1 VVKLLKKDGK
11 TYIELPESLMGKSI
25 KAIKLADEIF
35 VVASDEAIKRLL
47 ERQMYYV
54 LQKRVRKALVK
65 TEQSTGKPITK
76 SQSMTKDYAILE
88 TEEQARA
95 FSRQYAADFKSGRLL
110 GVKGFD
116 GKYYVVRADTY
127 NSVLARIEEVIR
139 EHGATVQEIA
149 ERIGLDPKLVRAV
162 VEIAR
167 EDGIVYEMPGG
178 KYAYAG

>member
-1 VVKLLKKDGK
+1 MKKDGK
-11 TYIELPESLMGKSI
+11 TYIELPESLVGKNI

-54 LQKRVRKALVK
+54 LQKRVQRALVN
-65 TEQSTGKPITK
+65 TEKKADRRASGTTSKIR
-76 SQSMTKDYAILE
+76 DYAIIE

-95 FSRQYAADFKSGRLL
+95 FSRQHAGEFKSGKLL

-116 GKYYVVRADTY
+116 GKYYVVRTDVY
-127 NSVLARIEEVIR
+127 NDALARIEDVIR
-139 EHGATVQEIA
+139 DGGATVQEIA
-149 ERIGLDPKLVRAV
+149 ERTGLDQKLVRAV

-167 EDGIVYEMPGG
+167 EDGLIYEMPGG

>member
-1 VVKLLKKDGK
+1 MAKLLKKDGK
-11 TYIELPESLMGKSI
+11 TYIELPESLVGKNI

-54 LQKRVRKALVK
+54 LQKRVQRALVS
-65 TEQSTGKPITK
+65 TEKKTGKTIAKAPG
-76 SQSMTKDYAILE
+76 MTKEYAILE

-95 FSRQYAADFKSGRLL
+95 FSRQHAADFKSGKLL

-116 GKYYVVRADTY
+116 GKYYVVRLDAY
-127 NSVLARIEEVIR
+127 NSALARIEDVIR
-139 EHGATVQEIA
+139 EGGATVQEIA
-149 ERIGLDPKLVRAV
+149 EKTGLDPKLVRAV

-167 EDGIVYEMPGG
+167 EDGLIYEMPGG